1 MANPTYFVQACST
14 CGRNLQVRVEYLGKS
29 VACQH
34 CGSRFKA
41 SQPSTNDV
49 FASEPGLSMLDRA
62 DELIRQS
69 GINLARSSSIGRP
82 GGIA

>member
-1 MANPTYFVQACST
+1 MATPTYFVQACST
-14 CGRNLQVRVEYLGKS
+14 CGRNLQVRVEYLGKA

-34 CGSRFKA
+34 CGARFKA
-41 SQPSTNDV
+41 SQPSNDI
-49 FASEPGLSMLDRA
+49 FTSDASLSMLDRA

-82 GGIA
+82 GGVA